1 MFPFCSSEQGCTVEF
16 NVFTEW
22 ALSFTVLFSPLYR
35 LVRSNEWYKV
45 KPEMD
50 FLCEYSVLQRRQK
63 LFSVQECL
71 PVDSKHTCLRDICW
85 ETESQYVCSKYIA
98 ISEIQGVLC
107 FFFVCFLSAPTTQ
120 DQTPS
125 SGVSVATP
133 SVSVSTSAPSATPV
147 QTVPQPVPQTLPP
160 AVPHAVPQP
169 TAAIPAFPPVMVPP
183 FRVPLPGMPIPLP
196 GKLANVNCLVRY
208 MSMLSICLHSCVHC
222 VWNLPE
228 SSPLRVFLKEFRHSR
243 QTF

>member
-1 MFPFCSSEQGCTVEF
+1 
-16 NVFTEW
+16 
-22 ALSFTVLFSPLYR
+22 
-35 LVRSNEWYKV
+35 
-45 KPEMD
+45 MD
-50 FLCEYSVLQRRQK
+50 FLCVTQCYREGKSYFLSKSVFLLILSIPAYVTSAGKQRASMFAANILQY
-63 LFSVQECL
+63 
-71 PVDSKHTCLRDICW
+71 LR
-85 ETESQYVCSKYIA
+85 YKV
-98 ISEIQGVLC
+98 
-107 FFFVCFLSAPTTQ
+107 FFVFLFCFLSAPTTQ

-196 GKLANVNCLVRY
+196 GKLANCDCLVRY

-228 SSPLRVFLKEFRHSR
+228 SSPLRAFLKEFRDSR

>member
-1 MFPFCSSEQGCTVEF
+1 MSGVSSC
-16 NVFTEW
+16 W
-22 ALSFTVLFSPLYR
+22 LYLSIAAIPGNRAPV
-35 LVRSNEWYKV
+35 
-45 KPEMD
+45 
-50 FLCEYSVLQRRQK
+50 CLQQ
-63 LFSVQECL
+63 FIAV
-71 PVDSKHTCLRDICW
+71 SK
-85 ETESQYVCSKYIA
+85 
-98 ISEIQGVLC
+98 IQGVLC
-107 FFFVCFLSAPTTQ
+107 VFLSAPTTQ

-196 GKLANVNCLVRY
+196 GKLANCNCLVCY
-208 MSMLSICLHSCVHC
+208 MSMLSVVCTHVSTVYRTCLDP
-222 VWNLPE
+222 L
-228 SSPLRVFLKEFRHSR
+228 LRVSLKEFRVSR

>member
-1 MFPFCSSEQGCTVEF
+1 MIQGFGC
-16 NVFTEW
+16 
-22 ALSFTVLFSPLYR
+22 LFS
-35 LVRSNEWYKV
+35 
-45 KPEMD
+45 
-50 FLCEYSVLQRRQK
+50 
-63 LFSVQECL
+63 
-71 PVDSKHTCLRDICW
+71 
-85 ETESQYVCSKYIA
+85 
-98 ISEIQGVLC
+98 
-107 FFFVCFLSAPTTQ
+107 LSAPTTQ

-125 SGVSVATP
+125 SAVSVASP
-133 SVSVSTSAPSATPV
+133 SVSVSTSAPSATSV

-196 GKLANVNCLVRY
+196 GKLGNCNYLVSH

-228 SSPLRVFLKEFRHSR
+228 SFSFKNIFQRIWS
-243 QTF
+243 

>member
-1 MFPFCSSEQGCTVEF
+1 MFFV
-16 NVFTEW
+16 
-22 ALSFTVLFSPLYR
+22 VLF
-35 LVRSNEWYKV
+35 
-45 KPEMD
+45 
-50 FLCEYSVLQRRQK
+50 
-63 LFSVQECL
+63 
-71 PVDSKHTCLRDICW
+71 
-85 ETESQYVCSKYIA
+85 
-98 ISEIQGVLC
+98 
-107 FFFVCFLSAPTTQ
+107 FLSAPTTQ

-196 GKLANVNCLVRY
+196 GKLANCNCLVCY

-222 VWNLPE
+222 VQNLPE
-228 SSPLRVFLKEFRHSR
+228 SSPRRVFLKEFRVSR

>member
-1 MFPFCSSEQGCTVEF
+1 MIQ
-16 NVFTEW
+16 
-22 ALSFTVLFSPLYR
+22 SFR
-35 LVRSNEWYKV
+35 
-45 KPEMD
+45 
-50 FLCEYSVLQRRQK
+50 
-63 LFSVQECL
+63 
-71 PVDSKHTCLRDICW
+71 
-85 ETESQYVCSKYIA
+85 
-98 ISEIQGVLC
+98 C
-107 FFFVCFLSAPTTQ
+107 FFSLSAPTTQ

-125 SGVSVATP
+125 SAVSVATP

-147 QTVPQPVPQTLPP
+147 QTVPQTLPP

-196 GKLANVNCLVRY
+196 GKLGIYNCLISH

-228 SSPLRVFLKEFRHSR
+228 SSSFKIYSFLFLKKCCFSSSVSKRKFPSFIFIEAKTQWAKSCCLP
-243 QTF
+243 

>member
-1 MFPFCSSEQGCTVEF
+1 MGQSKIWNWLSLWIF
-16 NVFTEW
+16 NLTEK
-22 ALSFTVLFSPLYR
+22 A
-35 LVRSNEWYKV
+35 K
-45 KPEMD
+45 D
-50 FLCEYSVLQRRQK
+50 FLSKGIFLLIISKRI
-63 LFSVQECL
+63 CL
-71 PVDSKHTCLRDICW
+71 YNVCW
-85 ETESQYVCSKYIA
+85 ETESQYVCSKYIVV
-98 ISEIQGVLC
+98 SKIQGVLC
-107 FFFVCFLSAPTTQ
+107 VFLSAPTTQ

-196 GKLANVNCLVRY
+196 GKLANCNCLVRY

-222 VWNLPE
+222 VRNLPE
-228 SSPLRVFLKEFRHSR
+228 SSPLRVFLKEFRVSR

>member
-1 MFPFCSSEQGCTVEF
+1 MWIFNVTEEAVILSKRVFLLVLAKPICSS
-16 NVFTEW
+16 NV
-22 ALSFTVLFSPLYR
+22 R
-35 LVRSNEWYKV
+35 
-45 KPEMD
+45 
-50 FLCEYSVLQRRQK
+50 
-63 LFSVQECL
+63 
-71 PVDSKHTCLRDICW
+71 W
-85 ETESQYVCSKYIA
+85 ETERQYVCSECIVVSK
-98 ISEIQGVLC
+98 IQGVLC
-107 FFFVCFLSAPTTQ
+107 FFLSAPTTQ

-196 GKLANVNCLVRY
+196 GKLANCNCLVRY

-222 VWNLPE
+222 VRNLPE
-228 SSPLRVFLKEFRHSR
+228 SSPLRVVLKEFRVSR

>member
-1 MFPFCSSEQGCTVEF
+1 MEI
-16 NVFTEW
+16 
-22 ALSFTVLFSPLYR
+22 
-35 LVRSNEWYKV
+35 
-45 KPEMD
+45 
-50 FLCEYSVLQRRQK
+50 CEYLMFQRRQSI
-63 LFSVQECL
+63 FCPGVSSRWFYPSRPAYVPGNRAPVCL
-71 PVDSKHTCLRDICW
+71 
-85 ETESQYVCSKYIA
+85 QQYIA
-98 ISEIQGVLC
+98 VSKIQGVLC
-107 FFFVCFLSAPTTQ
+107 VFLSAPTTQ

-196 GKLANVNCLVRY
+196 GKLANCNCLVCY
-208 MSMLSICLHSCVHC
+208 MSMLSVVCTYVSTVYRTCLDP
-222 VWNLPE
+222 L
-228 SSPLRVFLKEFRHSR
+228 LRVYLKEFRVSR